1 MRAML
6 SFFAFSTLVMRRLFR
21 YCIVPSQSIASYTRI
36 ASLHNGDCLG
46 LLISLISLRS
56 VESLDLWI
64 YLLMNVM
71 MRLRRRVTSC
81 DRVMVIVLSRFG
93 IMVFAS

>member
-6 SFFAFSTLVMRRLFR
+6 SFFAFSTLVMHRLFR

-46 LLISLISLRS
+46 LLISLRS
-56 VESLDLWI
+56 VESLELWI
-64 YLLMNVM
+64 YMLKNVT
-71 MRLRRRVTSC
+71 MRLQRRVTSC